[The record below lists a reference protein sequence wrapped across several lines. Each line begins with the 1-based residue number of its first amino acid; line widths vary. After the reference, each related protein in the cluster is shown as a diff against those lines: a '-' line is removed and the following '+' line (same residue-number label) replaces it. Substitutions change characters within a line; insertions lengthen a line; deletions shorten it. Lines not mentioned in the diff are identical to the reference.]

1 MADVINTSTSN
12 FIDSFGNTVF
22 TDEGNVNPSYDPST
36 GFTGVYDFN
45 KPSHVTEAMNKG
57 FYGTGPD
64 AVKLAERVI
73 GELSDQERLLLSHE
87 GFTTVP
93 YLDTADSPVKTI
105 GMGQTGAY
113 YDPLDIRTGF
123 KKAVADK
130 SKAVKTQFGDAYD
143 AASDLKKGALL
154 SLVYRGDTTYKI
166 DTATAK
172 AGDDYKWVGKYKN
185 AIASKDPID
194 LDEAYEEFWD
204 NNEYLKLLNDEA
216 ANKSNLGVLYRIRDN
231 SEILFGKTK

>member
-45 KPSHVTEAMNKG
+45 QPSHVTEAMNKG

-64 AVKLAERVI
+64 AVKLAEKII
-73 GELSDQERLLLSHE
+73 GDLSDQERLLLSHE

-105 GMGQTGAY
+105 GMGQTGVY
-113 YDPLDIRTGF
+113 FDPLDIRTGF

-143 AASDLKKGALL
+143 AASDLEKGALL
-154 SLVYRGDTTYKI
+154 SLVYRGDTKFNNGN
-166 DTATAK
+166 DHA
-172 AGDDYKWVGKYKN
+172 WVGKYKN

-194 LDEAYEEFWD
+194 LDEAYEEFW
-204 NNEYLKLLNDEA
+204 NNDEYLELLNDEA

>member
-1 MADVINTSTSN
+1 MADVINTSTSG
-12 FIDSFGNTVF
+12 FVDSFGNKVF
-22 TDEGNVNPSYDPST
+22 TEGGDVNPSYDPST
-36 GFTGVYDFN
+36 GFTGTYDFN
-45 KPSHVTEAMNKG
+45 KLSHRQEAMNKG
-57 FYGTGPD
+57 FYGTGAD
-64 AVKLAERVI
+64 AVRLAEKVI

-93 YLDTADSPVKTI
+93 YWDSAEEPVKTI
-105 GMGQTGAY
+105 GMGQTEGY
-113 YDPLDIRTGF
+113 FDPLDIRTGF

-130 SKAVKTQFGDAYD
+130 SKAVKTQFGGAYD

-154 SLVYRGDTTYKI
+154 SLVYRGDTKYKEN
-166 DTATAK
+166 TSSHTK
-172 AGDDYKWVGKYKN
+172 GDSHKWVGKYKD

-204 NNEYLKLLNDEA
+204 NNEYTELIDNNSTSGIL
-216 ANKSNLGVLYRIRDN
+216 SRIREN